1 MWLFT
6 PFGFYSVVQKAPGE
20 PLTVRARVAA
30 DLDAL
35 RERYMPSLSLTI
47 AHAGTDYPYRA
58 TISHEDF
65 AAGLAAIAR
74 DIDYSNFKSEVHR
87 QQGPGRARIY
97 GQLWLDLRGLEPER
111 NP

>member
-1 MWLFT
+1 MWIFT

-35 RERYMPSLSLTI
+35 REQYMPSLALTI

-74 DIDYSNFKSEVHR
+74 DIDYRNFKNEVHR
-87 QQGPGRARIY
+87 RQGAQRAQVYGKVWQDLWHLEPGR
-97 GQLWLDLRGLEPER
+97 
-111 NP
+111 